1 MEFFINKNADLPL
14 LKMQVVKDGRVDF
27 DEMTNLIENSIIY
40 FSMKNN
46 FTGSY
51 KILNSIGGF
60 VEKTFIEP
68 NAKVEYYIYYKFSP
82 NDTSESG
89 RYEGE
94 FLFKNEQGNL
104 IVPLR
109 EKLYITIQDS
119 FISDKACC

>member
-51 KILNSIGGF
+51 KILNF
-60 VEKTFIEP
+60 
-68 NAKVEYYIYYKFSP
+68 
-82 NDTSESG
+82 
-89 RYEGE
+89 
-94 FLFKNEQGNL
+94 
-104 IVPLR
+104 
-109 EKLYITIQDS
+109 
-119 FISDKACC
+119 

>member
-14 LKMQVVKDGRVDF
+14 LKMKVVKNGRVDF

-68 NAKVEYYIYYKFSP
+68 NAKVEYYIYYKFGP

-94 FLFKNEQGNL
+94 FMLKSDYGTLLLPIADKLF
-104 IVPLR
+104 
-109 EKLYITIQDS
+109 ITINDS
-119 FISDKACC
+119 VIQTV

>member
-27 DEMTNLIENSIIY
+27 DEMTNLIENSVIY

-46 FTGSY
+46 LTGSY

-60 VEKTFIEP
+60 VEKTFVEP
-68 NAKVEYYIYYKFSP
+68 NAKVEYYIYYKFSTT
-82 NDTSESG
+82 DTSEAG

-94 FLFKNEQGNL
+94 FMLRSDYGTL
-104 IVPLR
+104 LLPIR
-109 EKLYITIQDS
+109 EKLFITINDS
-119 FISDKACC
+119 LIQTV

>member
-68 NAKVEYYIYYKFSP
+68 NAKVEYYIYYKFSQ
-82 NDTSESG
+82 NDTSETG

-94 FLFKNEQGNL
+94 FMLKSDYGTLLLPIADKLF
-104 IVPLR
+104 
-109 EKLYITIQDS
+109 ITINDS
-119 FISDKACC
+119 VIQTV

>member
-82 NDTSESG
+82 NETSESG

-94 FLFKNEQGNL
+94 FMLKSDYGTLLLPSADKLF
-104 IVPLR
+104 
-109 EKLYITIQDS
+109 ITINDS
-119 FISDKACC
+119 VIQTV

>member
-46 FTGSY
+46 LTGSY

-82 NDTSESG
+82 KDTSEYG

-94 FLFKNEQGNL
+94 FMLKSDYGTLLLPIADKLF
-104 IVPLR
+104 
-109 EKLYITIQDS
+109 ITINDS
-119 FISDKACC
+119 VIQTV

>member
-27 DEMTNLIENSIIY
+27 DEMTNLIEDSIIY

-46 FTGSY
+46 LTGSY

-68 NAKVEYYIYYKFSP
+68 NAKIEYYIYYKFSP

-89 RYEGE
+89 IYEGE
-94 FLFKNEQGNL
+94 FMLKSDHGTLLLPIRERLF
-104 IVPLR
+104 
-109 EKLYITIQDS
+109 ITINDS
-119 FISDKACC
+119 VIQTV

>member
-14 LKMQVVKDGRVDF
+14 LKMQFVKDGRVDF

-94 FLFKNEQGNL
+94 FMLKSDYGTLLLPIADKLF
-104 IVPLR
+104 
-109 EKLYITIQDS
+109 ITINDS
-119 FISDKACC
+119 VIQTV